1 MQKRKK
7 YIAYGSNLNLAQM
20 ARRCPTAKVV
30 VKGEIKD
37 YELLFRGCRESA
49 VATVEPKKGASVPVL
64 IWDIGP
70 EDERNLD
77 IYEGYPRLYGKVD
90 LEVQTEDGCESIMAY
105 TMNEGHEIGKPS
117 VHYLETIVNG
127 YLEAGFDLNGLLNSV
142 SHSKKLMEQE
152 MECEGMEENAWTQQP
167 LQ

>member
-1 MQKRKK
+1 MQERKK
-7 YIAYGSNLNLAQM
+7 YIAYGSNLNLEQM
-20 ARRCPTAKVV
+20 ARRCPTAEVV
-30 VKGEIKD
+30 GRGEIRD
-37 YELLFRGCRESA
+37 YELLFRGHRESA

-70 EDERNLD
+70 EDERRLD

-105 TMNEGHEIGKPS
+105 TMNDGYRLGMPS
-117 VHYLETIVNG
+117 VSYLDTITKG
-127 YLEAGFDLNGLLNSV
+127 YLDSGFDVDILMESV
-142 SHSKKLMEQE
+142 SHCRDLLQKEIRE
-152 MECEGMEENAWTQQP
+152 TEENAWSLQQ